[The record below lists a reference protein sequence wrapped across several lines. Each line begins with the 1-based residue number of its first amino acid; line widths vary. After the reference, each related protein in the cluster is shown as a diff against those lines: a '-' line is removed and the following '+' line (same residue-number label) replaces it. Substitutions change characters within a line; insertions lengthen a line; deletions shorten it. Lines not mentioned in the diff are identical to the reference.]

1 MRTLAVSMF
10 AANGKQTP
18 AALLEAM
25 GGEKV
30 SSDDEELTPG
40 IRSASEILDELQR
53 AVAAVKGR

>member
-1 MRTLAVSMF
+1 MF